1 MGCDGQKVTVRRC
14 HLEAVKAAM
23 KICEPICRFRSGQ
36 KNLAS
41 RSYMSLQH
49 LAQSI
54 GVHACCFQL
63 AIVSDA
69 VAQGLPA
76 VHAKIIY
83 PPSVQKQIY
92 G

>member
-1 MGCDGQKVTVRRC
+1 
-14 HLEAVKAAM
+14 
-23 KICEPICRFRSGQ
+23 
-36 KNLAS
+36 
-41 RSYMSLQH
+41 MSLQH

-76 VHAKIIY
+76 VHAKGFWR
-83 PPSVQKQIY
+83 PWREMAVP
-92 G
+92 